1 MRQMKIITLANQKGG
16 CGKTTTSH
24 TLATGLYNRGY
35 KVLAIDCDPQCN
47 FSTLCDLEISE
58 NQPTLYDVL
67 NQEATIQEAKITLPD
82 GLDVIQGDLM
92 LCEADRKFIKT
103 GSEFILKETLK
114 QITDYD
120 FIVIDTAPSLGILTV
135 NALVATDFLIIPMT
149 PDYFSLQGLEQLKN
163 NIQSVKK
170 YCNPKLKI
178 SGLLLARCDRT
189 SLTGMMKEDITTAAE
204 SMGTKVFNSTIRQG
218 VAIRESQ
225 FLKSNIFKESPKATV
240 TQEYNNFIDE
250 FLESEGLNN
259 GNR

>member
-1 MRQMKIITLANQKGG
+1 MKIIALANQKGG
-16 CGKTTTSH
+16 CGKTTTAS
-24 TLATGLYNRGY
+24 TLAVGLCNRGY
-35 KVLAIDCDPQCN
+35 KVLAVDCDPQCN
-47 FSTLCDLEISE
+47 FSTVSGLEMSE
-58 NQPTLYDVL
+58 NQLTLYDVL
-67 NQEATIQEAKITLPD
+67 NQEATIQESKINLPD
-82 GLDVIQGDLM
+82 GLDIIQGDLM

-114 QITDYD
+114 QITNYD
-120 FIVIDTAPSLGILTV
+120 FVVIDTAPSLGILTV

-170 YCNPKLKI
+170 YRNPKLKI
-178 SGLLLARCDRT
+178 SGLLLTRCDRT

-225 FLKSNIFKESPKATV
+225 FLKSNIFKESPRAAV